1 MNKTELDNIKR
12 ILVDDD
18 PIVYNPFDYLNKDDY
33 TSFMIVH
40 LQNQFNKS
48 CVEKVRSHI
57 LMTQMIYLM
66 ERKAVFVDIQNS
78 KIFYNSN
85 NAEFY
90 ALYKNDDE
98 LYHSLYAFF
107 VKLGENEFDEYEEF
121 RAHTRIIM
129 DNLDNYENK
138 AVTLIWYD
146 LLKLSKEYFLNNV
159 KEI

>member
-18 PIVYNPFDYLNKDDY
+18 PIVYNPFDYLYKDDY
-33 TSFMIVH
+33 TSFMIDH

-78 KIFYNSN
+78 KIFYNSKFIECLTSYN
-85 NAEFY
+85 SI
-90 ALYKNDDE
+90 KNLCIEEKITEKLKKYSICFENDIWI
-98 LYHSLYAFF
+98 
-107 VKLGENEFDEYEEF
+107 VKNV
-121 RAHTRIIM
+121 
-129 DNLDNYENK
+129 NL
-138 AVTLIWYD
+138 
-146 LLKLSKEYFLNNV
+146 
-159 KEI
+159 